1 MVITTANQGKKN
13 FTGSQWVLKVKTRT
27 LEARENTSDHW
38 SIDIKFQ
45 SDWFRGIP
53 LKIKKIN

>member
-1 MVITTANQGKKN
+1 MG
-13 FTGSQWVLKVKTRT
+13 KTRT